1 MALGD
6 VTTYPDGSTKSIVL
20 LASVTATNSPPSGAA
35 AGLAISDISNL
46 FNFMPSEAGLLLYS
60 TAGSGT
66 MTCTARLWGYH
77 PIGDGMWFPLGTGS
91 ASTKGTINAASTLDE
106 TAADKLRHLEPLAL
120 LGVAGS
126 RLYLE
131 ITAIGGTSTAVT
143 AEIVV
148 RRSYPQ

>member
-1 MALGD
+1 MAIGD
-6 VTTYPDGSTKSIVL
+6 ITTYPDNEAKSIVL
-20 LASVTATNSPPSGAA
+20 LASVTATNSPPSGAS
-35 AGLAISDISNL
+35 AGLAITDISNL
-46 FNFMPSEAGLLLYS
+46 YNFMPSEAGLLLYS

-77 PIGDGMWFPLGTGS
+77 PGPAAWFPLGTG
-91 ASTKGTINAASTLDE
+91 ADATKGTINAASTLDE

-120 LGVAGS
+120 LGIAGS